1 MLRKLLKILL
11 GLVVVLLLI
20 VGGFFV
26 FGMYVTRQLPWQKPE
41 FDTARPADPGPIGDK
56 GVLIF
61 SKTNGFRH
69 ESIEPGIEALKK
81 AGKEKG
87 WDVRATENGAF
98 FNDDYLRRFKVVV
111 FLSTT
116 GDVLTPDQ
124 EKAFER
130 FVENGGGYV
139 GIHAASD
146 TEYAWEWYDH
156 MLGTHF
162 RDHPLYPEHT
172 PVAEI
177 ITDVRDHP
185 TTKHL
190 PAKWRRAD
198 EWYNFKQSVRGKD
211 SIQVL
216 LTLNEATYKA
226 TWPKAMGGD
235 HPISWTNKVGK
246 GRIFY
251 TGMGH
256 TNETFTDPNA
266 MPHIVAGIEWAGQFM

>member
-1 MLRKLLKILL
+1 MARKLLKVLL
-11 GLVVVLLLI
+11 GIIGVLVLLI
-20 VGGFFV
+20 GGFIV
-26 FGMYVTRQLPWQKPE
+26 FGMYVTRTLPWQKPE
-41 FDTARPADPGPIGDK
+41 FDTVRPADPGAVGNK
-56 GVLIF
+56 GVLVF

-81 AGKEKG
+81 AGQEKG
-87 WDVRATENGAF
+87 WDVRTTENGAF
-98 FNDDYLRRFKVVV
+98 FNDDYLSRFKVVV

-116 GDVLTPDQ
+116 GDILTTEH
-124 EKAFER
+124 EKAFEN
-130 FVENGGGYV
+130 FIENGGGYV

-146 TEYAWEWYDH
+146 TEYSWDWYDH

-172 PVAEI
+172 PEAEI
-177 ITDVRDHP
+177 ITDDRTHP

-190 PAKWRRAD
+190 PEKWRRKD

-211 SIQVL
+211 SIKVL

-226 TWPKAMGGD
+226 TFPKAMGGD
-235 HPISWTNKVGK
+235 HPISWVNTVGK

-251 TGMGH
+251 TGLGH
-256 TNETFTDPNA
+256 TDETFTDKNA
-266 MPHIVAGIEWAGQFM
+266 FPHIVAGIEWAGRF

>member
-1 MLRKLLKILL
+1 MLRKSLKILL
-11 GLVVVLLLI
+11 GLGLVLALLA
-20 VGGFFV
+20 GSFV
-26 FGMYVTRQLPWQKPE
+26 IFGMYVTRQLPWQKPV
-41 FDTARPADPGPIGDK
+41 FDTERPADPGQVGAK

-81 AGKEKG
+81 VGKEKG
-87 WDVRATENGAF
+87 WDVRTTENGAF
-98 FNDDYLRRFKVVV
+98 FNDDYLNRFKTVV

-116 GDVLTPDQ
+116 GDVLTSAQ
-124 EKAFER
+124 EKAFEK
-130 FVENGGGYV
+130 FIENGGGYV

-146 TEYAWEWYDH
+146 TEYGWDWYDH

-172 PVAEI
+172 PNAAV

-190 PAKWRRAD
+190 PARFRRAD

-235 HPISWTNKVGK
+235 HPISWTNVIGK
-246 GRIFY
+246 GRVFY

-256 TNETFTDPNA
+256 TNETFTDKYA
-266 MPHIVAGIEWAGQFM
+266 MPHIVAGVEWAGRF

>member
-1 MLRKLLKILL
+1 MARKLLKIFL
-11 GLVVVLLLI
+11 GILAFLVIL
-20 VGGFFV
+20 VGGFIG
-26 FGMYVTRQLPWQKPE
+26 FGMYVTRQLPWQKPV
-41 FDTARPADPGPIGDK
+41 FDTLRPADPGAVGDK

-69 ESIEPGIEALKK
+69 KSIEPGLEALKK

-87 WDVRATENGAF
+87 WDVRTTENGAF
-98 FNDDYLRRFKVVV
+98 FNDDYLSRFKTIV

-116 GDVLTPDQ
+116 GDILTSEQ

-130 FVENGGGYV
+130 FIENGGGYV

-146 TEYAWEWYDH
+146 TEYSWDWYDH

-172 PVAEI
+172 PEAEI
-177 ITDVRDHP
+177 ITDARTHP
-185 TTKHL
+185 TTQHL
-190 PAKWRRAD
+190 PERWRKKD

-211 SIQVL
+211 RIQVL
-216 LTLNEATYKA
+216 LTLNEDSYKA
-226 TWPKAMGGD
+226 TFPKKMEGD
-235 HPISWTNKVGK
+235 HPISWINTIGK

-256 TNETFTDPNA
+256 TDETFTDKNA
-266 MPHIVAGIEWAGQFM
+266 MPHIVAGIEWAGRF

>member
-1 MLRKLLKILL
+1 MTRKLLKIFL
-11 GLVVVLLLI
+11 GI
-20 VGGFFV
+20 VGVLVFLIGGFVV
-26 FGMYVTRQLPWQKPE
+26 FGMYVTRTLPWQKPV
-41 FDTARPADPGPIGDK
+41 FDTARPADPGAVGDK
-56 GVLIF
+56 GILIF

-81 AGKEKG
+81 AGKG
-87 WDVRATENGAF
+87 WDVRSIENGAF
-98 FNDDYLRRFKVVV
+98 FNDDYLSRFKVVV

-116 GDVLTPDQ
+116 GDILTSEQ

-130 FVENGGGYV
+130 FIENGGGYV

-146 TEYAWEWYDH
+146 TEYAWDWYDH

-172 PVAEI
+172 PEAEI
-177 ITDVRDHP
+177 ITDDRTHP

-190 PAKWRRAD
+190 PSTWRRKD

-211 SIQVL
+211 SIKVL

-235 HPISWTNKVGK
+235 HPISWINTVGQ

-256 TNETFTDPNA
+256 TDETFTDKNA
-266 MPHIVAGIEWAGQFM
+266 FPHIVAGIEWAGHF

>member
-1 MLRKLLKILL
+1 MRKPLKIVL
-11 GLVVVLLLI
+11 GLVLFLALL
-20 VGGFFV
+20 VGGAV
-26 FGMYVTRQLPWQKPE
+26 LFGMYVTRQLPGQEPV
-41 FDTARPADPGPIGDK
+41 FDTVRPADPGQVGEK

-69 ESIEPGIEALKK
+69 ESIEPGIDALQK
-81 AGKEKG
+81 AGKKKG
-87 WDVRATENGAF
+87 WDVRTTENGAF

-116 GDVLTPDQ
+116 GDILTADQ

-146 TEYAWEWYDH
+146 TEYSWDWYDH
-156 MLGTHF
+156 LLGTHF
-162 RDHPLYPEHT
+162 RDHPLFPEHT
-172 PVAEI
+172 PEAEI
-177 ITDVRDHP
+177 ITDTRTHP

-190 PAKWRRAD
+190 PAKWRKVD

-216 LTLNEATYKA
+216 LTLNEASYKA
-226 TWPKAMGGD
+226 TLPKAMGGD
-235 HPISWTNKVGK
+235 HPISWTNTVRK
-246 GRIFY
+246 GRVFY

-266 MPHIVAGIEWAGQFM
+266 MPHIVAGIDWAGRFE

>member
-1 MLRKLLKILL
+1 MRTFLKILL
-11 GLVVVLLLI
+11 GLFVVLVVAVLGF
-20 VGGFFV
+20 VG
-26 FGMYVTRQLPWQKPE
+26 FGMYVTCNLPWQKPE
-41 FDTARPADPGPIGDK
+41 FDTARPADPGTVGDK

-81 AGKEKG
+81 VGKPKG
-87 WDVRATENGAF
+87 WDVHTTENGAF

-116 GDVLTPDQ
+116 GDVLTPGQ
-124 EKAFER
+124 EKAFEQ

-146 TEYAWEWYDH
+146 TEYDWTWYDH
-156 MLGTHF
+156 LLGTHF

-185 TTKHL
+185 TTRHL

-226 TWPKAMGGD
+226 TFPKAMGGD
-235 HPISWTNKVGK
+235 HPISWTNKVGQ
-246 GRIFY
+246 GRMFY

-256 TNETFTDPNA
+256 TNETFTDKYA
-266 MPHIVAGIEWAGQFM
+266 MPHIVAGIEWAGKL

>member
-1 MLRKLLKILL
+1 MRKFLKILV
-11 GLVVVLLLI
+11 GLVVVLI
-20 VGGFFV
+20 VAVGGFVV
-26 FGMYVTRQLPWQKPE
+26 FGMYVTRNLPWQKPE
-41 FDTARPADPGPIGDK
+41 FDTTRPADPGTVGDK

-69 ESIEPGIEALKK
+69 ESIEPGMEAIKK
-81 AGKEKG
+81 VGKTKG
-87 WDVRATENGAF
+87 WDVRTTENGAF
-98 FNDDYLRRFKVVV
+98 FNDDYLHRFKVVV

-116 GDVLTPDQ
+116 GDILTPEQ
-124 EKAFER
+124 EKAFEK

-146 TEYAWEWYDH
+146 TEYDWAWYDH

-172 PVAEI
+172 PDAEV
-177 ITDVRDHP
+177 ITDNRTHP
-185 TTKHL
+185 TTQHL
-190 PAKWRRAD
+190 PAKWHKVD

-216 LTLNEATYKA
+216 LSLNEASYPAK
-226 TWPKAMGGD
+226 WPAKMGGD
-235 HPISWTNKVGK
+235 HPISWINTVGQ
-246 GRIFY
+246 GRVFY

-256 TNETFTDPNA
+256 TNETFTDRYA
-266 MPHIVAGIEWAGQFM
+266 MPHIVAGIEWAGKFGL